1 MVSQLWC
8 TGFEIITARDRMQ
21 QVKELEDEEFM
32 VDFNGALCAGACWLA
47 PEKSAKTEPLCKKAH
62 GHGLGHDIIWFTS
75 T

>member
-1 MVSQLWC
+1 
-8 TGFEIITARDRMQ
+8 MQ